1 VDSSL
6 AILIGGT
13 AVCAGAVAYLV
24 LLRDL
29 GPRRAAGA
37 AGAVTIGITASFL
50 LMLYL
55 ATLALPAVVGF
66 VAVFAAGVAYPV
78 FLRDLGPRRAGVAAA
93 GAAAVVA
100 ASFLLVVY
108 LAVIAFIAA
117 IGVYLLLRVRVR
129 IAPAL
134 VLMATTLGGL
144 LAASA
149 LVFWVSL
156 TYVM

>member
-1 VDSSL
+1 MDSSL

-13 AVCAGAVAYLV
+13 AVFAGAVGYLV

-29 GPRRAAGA
+29 GTRRAGLAGA
-37 AGAVTIGITASFL
+37 GTAAAVAASFL
-50 LMLYL
+50 FMLYL
-55 ATLALPAVVGF
+55 ATLALPALLGF
-66 VAVFAAGVAYPV
+66 VALSSGVVGYLV
-78 FLRDLGPRRAGVAAA
+78 LRRDLGTRRGVLAAA
-93 GAAAVVA
+93 GSAAVVT

-117 IGVYLLLRVRVR
+117 VGVYLLLRTRVR

-134 VLMATTLGGL
+134 VLTGTTLSGL
-144 LAASA
+144 LAASV